1 MRMPSGNSQSPTPN
15 YSRCLRSICGVGN
28 WKLGVVTAAALCLA
42 AASAAAQVPNAAA
55 AIGAAKDARAKTEAA
70 QQKNSDALN
79 PLPSSGQAS
88 QAKPAMPAPPP
99 AQPSAPPSAP
109 SGTPGQAVAPGG
121 QPESTG
127 PGYSYD
133 PAGRRDPFVSLLGR
147 GGDLPAT
154 GARPTGLPG
163 ALINDVTLRGVL
175 KSAKGDFTA
184 LLQSPDSHT
193 YIVHAGDKLMDG
205 SVIAITQDAI
215 VFSQDVND
223 PLSLVKQREVRKT
236 IRPEAR

>member
-1 MRMPSGNSQSPTPN
+1 
-15 YSRCLRSICGVGN
+15 
-28 WKLGVVTAAALCLA
+28 LGVVTAALLFAG
-42 AASAAAQVPNAAA
+42 AASASAQLPNAAA

-70 QQKNSDALN
+70 QKKNSDALD
-79 PLPSSGQAS
+79 PPASSPQAP
-88 QAKPAMPAPPP
+88 QAKPAAPAPAP

-109 SGTPGQAVAPGG
+109 SAAPGQGAAPGG
-121 QPESTG
+121 QQPESTG

-154 GARPTGLPG
+154 GAKPTGLPG
-163 ALINDVTLRGVL
+163 ALINDVTLKGVL

-184 LLQSPDSHT
+184 LLQSPDNHT

-205 SVIAITQDAI
+205 SVRAITQDAI